1 MSGHTDG
8 RTLPPP
14 GTNTTAHAA
23 TGPATRT
30 SGRDE
35 PTVPGDGPSEP
46 TTPDEGHSA
55 PTAGDEHS
63 EPTAR
68 TSGRDESTAPGDGP
82 SEPTTPDEGHSEP
95 TARPDG
101 RGEPALSGRRSEP
114 IARND
119 SAVTDSS
126 RKASSSVAGHDSGTP
141 VTRVFGI
148 RHHGPGSAR
157 SLRQALEEFGPD
169 AILIEGPADADPLVG
184 FVAADTMAPPVALL
198 AYVPDSPARAA
209 FWPFAVFS
217 PEWQALRYGVEHTVP
232 VRFCDLPATNVLA
245 IEEDNRAGR
254 TDPLAAL
261 AAAAGFD
268 DAERW
273 WDAVVESVPDSAAFD
288 AITEA
293 MAALRE
299 NAPATV
305 EAGPTTPDDSGT
317 SPGEPTAPGEA
328 ATPPA
333 EPSEHGGTELLTGE
347 FVSEQSPNPDEPVLA
362 PLVVDEHTLRREAY
376 MRQTMRQVLKSG
388 AKRLAV
394 VCGAWHAPA
403 LTGPLGPAAPDTRL
417 LKGLP
422 KTKAALTWV
431 PWTHSRLAAGSGY
444 GAGVTSPG
452 WYHHLFTE
460 TERPVARWLTK
471 VAGVL
476 RAHDLP
482 VSSAHIIEA
491 VRLADT
497 LAALRG
503 RPLAGLSEVTE
514 AVRSVMCGGD
524 ETMLRLVVDEL
535 VVGETLGGVPEDT
548 PTVPLAADLR
558 ARIKTLRLK
567 QEALARTVDLDLRK
581 PRDVERS
588 QLLHRLRLLG
598 IGWGTPTVGEVRSTG
613 TFRETWTLRWEPE
626 FAVRIV
632 EAAIWGTT
640 LRTAAE
646 AKILDTASRDG
657 VSVTELADAL
667 ELALLADLGGAT
679 AGLIRRLEAVAALDH
694 DVTHLLG
701 ALPGLTRTLR
711 YGDVR
716 GTDTE
721 ALVHVADSLLVRI
734 CAGLPGAVT
743 GLDTD
748 AAESLRAQIDAAHIA
763 ISTRDDEHATTE
775 WLATLQR
782 IADRDDV
789 HGAIGGRAV
798 RLLCDAERIDDADS
812 ARRLAAA
819 LSVGNTPAAKAAWID
834 GFLGG
839 RGLLLVHDRELLR
852 RIDDWLR
859 DLAEDQFV
867 ATVPLL
873 RRTFGFF
880 ESGERR
886 AIGQALR
893 DTGTAPATPATPAA
907 VDPARGQL
915 ALRTATT
922 ILEAAR

>member
-1 MSGHTDG
+1 MD
-8 RTLPPP
+8 
-14 GTNTTAHAA
+14 A
-23 TGPATRT
+23 
-30 SGRDE
+30 
-35 PTVPGDGPSEP
+35 
-46 TTPDEGHSA
+46 
-55 PTAGDEHS
+55 
-63 EPTAR
+63 
-68 TSGRDESTAPGDGP
+68 
-82 SEPTTPDEGHSEP
+82 
-95 TARPDG
+95 
-101 RGEPALSGRRSEP
+101 
-114 IARND
+114 
-119 SAVTDSS
+119 
-126 RKASSSVAGHDSGTP
+126 

-157 SLRQALEEFGPD
+157 SLRHALEEFRPD

-184 FVAADTMAPPVALL
+184 FVAADTMIPPVALL

-209 FWPFAVFS
+209 FWPFAAFS
-217 PEWQALRYGVEHTVP
+217 PEWQAMRYGVDHAVP
-232 VRFCDLPATNVLA
+232 VRFCDLPAANVLA
-245 IEEDNRAGR
+245 ADDDARGGGS
-254 TDPLAAL
+254 DPLAAL
-261 AAAAGFD
+261 ASAAGYD

-293 MAALRE
+293 MTALRE
-299 NAPATV
+299 DAPHPATGATPHAADAPPPNNRAPIDPSAPASGAART
-305 EAGPTTPDDSGT
+305 GTDPDDAAETT
-317 SPGEPTAPGEA
+317 SAAAEFMSPAAPD
-328 ATPPA
+328 
-333 EPSEHGGTELLTGE
+333 
-347 FVSEQSPNPDEPVLA
+347 QSRSAFA
-362 PLVVDEHTLRREAY
+362 PLVVDQHTLRREAH
-376 MRQTMRQVLKSG
+376 MREVMRKALKNGS
-388 AKRLAV
+388 KRLAV

-403 LTGPLGPAAPDTRL
+403 LTGPLGPAAPDKRL
-417 LKGLP
+417 LTGLP

-476 RAHDLP
+476 REHDLP

-524 ETMLRLVVDEL
+524 ETMLRLVIDEL
-535 VVGETLGGVPEDT
+535 VVGETLGSVPEDT

-558 ARIKTLRLK
+558 ARSKTLRLK
-567 QEALARTVDLDLRK
+567 PEALARTVDLDLRK
-581 PRDVERS
+581 ERDVERS
-588 QLLHRLRLLG
+588 HLLHRLRLLG
-598 IGWGTPTVGEVRSTG
+598 IDWGTPTTGEVRSTG

-626 FAVRIV
+626 FEVRIV
-632 EAAIWGTT
+632 EAAVWGTT

-646 AKILDTASRDG
+646 TKILDTASRDD
-657 VSVTELADAL
+657 VTVTALADAL
-667 ELALLADLGGAT
+667 EMALLADLGGAT
-679 AGLIRRLEAVAALDH
+679 EGLITRLEAAAALDH

-716 GTDTE
+716 GTDTK
-721 ALVHVADSLLVRI
+721 ALAHVADGLLVRI

-748 AAESLRAQIDAAHIA
+748 AAQALRTQIDAAHTA

-819 LSVGNTPAAKAAWID
+819 LSIGNTPAAKAAWID

-852 RIDDWLR
+852 RIDEWLR
-859 DLAEDQFV
+859 DLNEDQFV
-867 ATVPLL
+867 ATLPLL
-873 RRTFGFF
+873 RRTFGSF

-886 AIGQALR
+886 AISQVLR
-893 DTGTAPATPATPAA
+893 DTDSAPTTPSGPTAI
-907 VDPARGQL
+907 DPIRGQL
-915 ALRTATT
+915 ALRAATA
-922 ILEAAR
+922 ILGAAG

>member
-1 MSGHTDG
+1 MSEHSGHGTRTG
-8 RTLPPP
+8 RYT
-14 GTNTTAHAA
+14 GTAVAHAVRSAASSVSA
-23 TGPATRT
+23 TGIGNGAVLSSPGPANV
-30 SGRDE
+30 E
-35 PTVPGDGPSEP
+35 A
-46 TTPDEGHSA
+46 A
-55 PTAGDEHS
+55 PTAGAAS
-63 EPTAR
+63 SPR
-68 TSGRDESTAPGDGP
+68 RQST
-82 SEPTTPDEGHSEP
+82 DEG
-95 TARPDG
+95 A
-101 RGEPALSGRRSEP
+101 
-114 IARND
+114 
-119 SAVTDSS
+119 
-126 RKASSSVAGHDSGTP
+126 

-157 SLRQALEEFGPD
+157 SLRQALAEFAPD

-184 FVAADTMAPPVALL
+184 YVAADSMHPPVALL

-217 PEWQALRYGVEHTVP
+217 PEWQAMRYGVEHAVP
-232 VRFCDLPATNVLA
+232 VRFCDLPATHVLA
-245 IEEDNRAGR
+245 ADEDTRGDR
-254 TDPLAAL
+254 TDPLGTL
-261 AAAAGFD
+261 AAAAGYD

-273 WDAVVESVPDSAAFD
+273 WDSVVESVPDSAAFD

-299 NAPATV
+299 DAPDHAPRSATPDQDANAPA
-305 EAGPTTPDDSGT
+305 AGSSATTLETDDPRAGAST
-317 SPGEPTAPGEA
+317 EPLSPGSDSPPGQ
-328 ATPPA
+328 
-333 EPSEHGGTELLTGE
+333 GD
-347 FVSEQSPNPDEPVLA
+347 SPRDRWA
-362 PLVVDEHTLRREAY
+362 PLVVDEQTLRREAY
-376 MRQTMRQVLKSG
+376 MRQVLRQTLKDG
-388 AKRLAV
+388 AKRVAV

-403 LTGPLGPAAPDTRL
+403 LTGPLGPAAPDARL
-417 LKGLP
+417 LKGMP
-422 KTKAALTWV
+422 KIKAALTWV
-431 PWTHSRLAAGSGY
+431 PWTHSRLAASSGY

-482 VSSAHIIEA
+482 VSSAHIIES

-497 LAALRG
+497 LAALRN
-503 RPLAGLSEVTE
+503 RPLPGLSEVTE

-535 VVGETLGGVPEDT
+535 VVGETLGSVPEDT

-567 QEALARTVDLDLRK
+567 QEALVRTVDLDLRK
-581 PRDVERS
+581 DRDVERS
-588 QLLHRLRLLG
+588 HLLHRLRLLG
-598 IGWGTPTVGEVRSTG
+598 IDWGTPTVGEVRNTG
-613 TFRETWTLRWEPE
+613 TFRETWALRWEPE

-632 EAAIWGTT
+632 EAAVWGTT

-657 VSVTELADAL
+657 VSVTALADAL
-667 ELALLADLGGAT
+667 ETALLADLGGAT
-679 AGLIRRLEAVAALDH
+679 DGLITRLEAAAALDH

-716 GTDTE
+716 GTDTK
-721 ALVHVADSLLVRI
+721 ALGHVADGLLVRI

-748 AAESLRAQIDAAHIA
+748 AAEALRTQIDAAHTA
-763 ISTRDDEHATTE
+763 ISTRDDEHASTE

-789 HGAIGGRAV
+789 HGAIAGRAV

-819 LSVGNTPAAKAAWID
+819 LSIGNTPAGKAAWID

-852 RIDDWLR
+852 RIDEWLR
-859 DLAEDQFV
+859 ELTEDQFV
-867 ATVPLL
+867 ATLPLL
-873 RRTFGFF
+873 RRTFGSF

-893 DTGTAPATPATPAA
+893 DTGPTRSTTAAAVA
-907 VDPARGQL
+907 VDPARGQV
-915 ALRTATT
+915 ALRAAAAILGATG
-922 ILEAAR
+922 

>member
-1 MSGHTDG
+1 MGFSMSEQ
-8 RTLPPP
+8 
-14 GTNTTAHAA
+14 
-23 TGPATRT
+23 TGETRT
-30 SGRDE
+30 
-35 PTVPGDGPSEP
+35 
-46 TTPDEGHSA
+46 A
-55 PTAGDEHS
+55 
-63 EPTAR
+63 
-68 TSGRDESTAPGDGP
+68 
-82 SEPTTPDEGHSEP
+82 
-95 TARPDG
+95 
-101 RGEPALSGRRSEP
+101 
-114 IARND
+114 
-119 SAVTDSS
+119 SAVPAP
-126 RKASSSVAGHDSGTP
+126 ASNADA

-157 SLRQALEEFGPD
+157 SLRQALEEFRPD

-217 PEWQALRYGVEHTVP
+217 PEWQAMRYGVDHAVP

-245 IEEDNRAGR
+245 ADDDTRGDR

-261 AAAAGFD
+261 ASAAGYD

-293 MAALRE
+293 MATLRE
-299 NAPATV
+299 DAILHAPAGDSDQET
-305 EAGPTTPDDSGT
+305 AGSAPRSPSTRPDDAPPPAGAPST
-317 SPGEPTAPGEA
+317 ASEPADSISPAPGSGSPLA
-328 ATPPA
+328 ADPGNPA
-333 EPSEHGGTELLTGE
+333 
-347 FVSEQSPNPDEPVLA
+347 LA
-362 PLVVDEHTLRREAY
+362 PLVVDRHTLRREAY
-376 MRQTMRQVLKSG
+376 MRQVMRQTLKDG

-403 LTGPLGPAAPDTRL
+403 LAGALGPAAPDARL

-422 KTKAALTWV
+422 KTKTALTWV

-482 VSSAHIIEA
+482 VSSAHIIES

-514 AVRSVMCGGD
+514 AVRAVMCGGD

-558 ARIKTLRLK
+558 ARSKTLRLK

-581 PRDVERS
+581 ERDVERS
-588 QLLHRLRLLG
+588 HLLHRLRLLG
-598 IGWGTPTVGEVRSTG
+598 IDWGTPTVGEVRNTG

-626 FAVRIV
+626 FEVRIV
-632 EAAIWGTT
+632 EAAVWGTT

-646 AKILDTASRDG
+646 ANILDTASRDG

-667 ELALLADLGGAT
+667 EMALLADLGGAT
-679 AGLIRRLEAVAALDH
+679 DGLITRLEAAAALDH

-716 GTDTE
+716 GTDTK
-721 ALVHVADSLLVRI
+721 ALAHVADGLLVRI

-748 AAESLRAQIDAAHIA
+748 AAEALRAQIDAAHTA
-763 ISTRDDEHATTE
+763 ISTRDDDHATTE

-819 LSVGNTPAAKAAWID
+819 LSIGNTPAAKAAWID

-859 DLAEDQFV
+859 ELAEDQFV
-867 ATVPLL
+867 ATLPLL
-873 RRTFGFF
+873 RRTFGSF

-893 DTGTAPATPATPAA
+893 DTGSTPPTPTGATAI
-907 VDPARGQL
+907 DPARGQL
-915 ALRTATT
+915 ALRAATA
-922 ILEAAR
+922 ILGAAG

>member
-1 MSGHTDG
+1 MTAHTGDA
-8 RTLPPP
+8 P
-14 GTNTTAHAA
+14 GTAA
-23 TGPATRT
+23 
-30 SGRDE
+30 
-35 PTVPGDGPSEP
+35 
-46 TTPDEGHSA
+46 
-55 PTAGDEHS
+55 
-63 EPTAR
+63 
-68 TSGRDESTAPGDGP
+68 
-82 SEPTTPDEGHSEP
+82 
-95 TARPDG
+95 
-101 RGEPALSGRRSEP
+101 
-114 IARND
+114 
-119 SAVTDSS
+119 
-126 RKASSSVAGHDSGTP
+126 

-157 SLRQALEEFGPD
+157 SLRQALAEFRPD

-198 AYVPDSPARAA
+198 AYVPDTPAKAA

-217 PEWQALRYGVEHTVP
+217 PEWQAMRYGVEHAVP
-232 VRFCDLPATNVLA
+232 VRFCDLPAANVLVA
-245 IEEDNRAGR
+245 EDEAGGDR

-261 AAAAGFD
+261 ATAAGYD

-273 WDAVVESVPDSAAFD
+273 WDSVVESVPDSAAFE

-299 NAPATV
+299 DAPHERALIG
-305 EAGPTTPDDSGT
+305 APDSAPGPTGPGGAPL
-317 SPGEPTAPGEA
+317 PGEPDRA
-328 ATPPA
+328 ATPDLSA
-333 EPSEHGGTELLTGE
+333 ESA
-347 FVSEQSPNPDEPVLA
+347 DEPRPDDPAATTHFASPAAIHA
-362 PLVVDEHTLRREAY
+362 PLVVDRHTLRREAY
-376 MRQTMRQVLKSG
+376 MRQVMRQTLKGG

-403 LTGPLGPAAPDTRL
+403 LTGPLGPAAPDARL
-417 LKGLP
+417 LKGMP
-422 KTKAALTWV
+422 KTKTALTWV

-482 VSSAHIIEA
+482 VSSAHIIES
-491 VRLADT
+491 VRLADAM
-497 LAALRG
+497 AALRD

-514 AVRSVMCGGD
+514 AVRAVMCGGD
-524 ETMLRLVVDEL
+524 ETMLRLVIDEL
-535 VVGETLGGVPEDT
+535 VVGETLGAVPEDT

-558 ARIKTLRLK
+558 ARSRTLRLK

-581 PRDVERS
+581 DRDVERS

-598 IGWGTPTVGEVRSTG
+598 IDWGTPTVGEVRNTG

-626 FAVRIV
+626 FEVRIV
-632 EAAIWGTT
+632 EAAVWGTT

-646 AKILDTASRDG
+646 AKILDTAHKDG
-657 VSVTELADAL
+657 VTVAALADAL
-667 ELALLADLGGAT
+667 EMALLADLSGAT
-679 AGLIRRLEAVAALDH
+679 DGLITRLESAAALDH
-694 DVTHLLG
+694 DVTHLLA

-716 GTDTE
+716 GTDTK
-721 ALVHVADSLLVRI
+721 ALGHVADGLLVRI

-748 AAESLRAQIDAAHIA
+748 AAESLRTQIDAAHTA
-763 ISTRDDEHATTE
+763 ISTRDDARATTE

-819 LSVGNTPAAKAAWID
+819 LSVGNTSAAKAAWID

-859 DLAEDQFV
+859 TLSEDQFV
-867 ATVPLL
+867 TTLPLL
-873 RRTFGFF
+873 RRTFGAF

-893 DTGTAPATPATPAA
+893 DTGTAPAAPAGTTP

-915 ALRTATT
+915 ALRAAAA
-922 ILEAAR
+922 ILGAAG

>member
-1 MSGHTDG
+1 MGAKSGAAAAVG
-8 RTLPPP
+8 VNS
-14 GTNTTAHAA
+14 GAA
-23 TGPATRT
+23 TV
-30 SGRDE
+30 DE
-35 PTVPGDGPSEP
+35 PAD
-46 TTPDEGHSA
+46 A
-55 PTAGDEHS
+55 A
-63 EPTAR
+63 
-68 TSGRDESTAPGDGP
+68 
-82 SEPTTPDEGHSEP
+82 
-95 TARPDG
+95 
-101 RGEPALSGRRSEP
+101 
-114 IARND
+114 
-119 SAVTDSS
+119 
-126 RKASSSVAGHDSGTP
+126 P

-157 SLRQALEEFGPD
+157 SLRHALEEFRPD

-184 FVAADTMAPPVALL
+184 FVAADTMTPPVALL
-198 AYVPDSPARAA
+198 SYVPDSPARAA

-217 PEWQALRYGVEHTVP
+217 PEWQAMRYGVDHAVP
-232 VRFCDLPATNVLA
+232 VRFCDLPAANVLA
-245 IEEDNRAGR
+245 AEDDARGSGS
-254 TDPLAAL
+254 DPLAAL
-261 AAAAGFD
+261 ASAAGYD

-299 NAPATV
+299 DAAPI
-305 EAGPTTPDDSGT
+305 
-317 SPGEPTAPGEA
+317 EPVGFEPPA
-328 ATPPA
+328 ATNQHDPA
-333 EPSEHGGTELLTGE
+333 I
-347 FVSEQSPNPDEPVLA
+347 A
-362 PLVVDEHTLRREAY
+362 PLIVDQHTLVREAH
-376 MRQTMRQVLKSG
+376 MRQVMRQVLMGG

-403 LTGPLGPAAPDTRL
+403 LVEPLGPAAPDVRL

-452 WYHHLFTE
+452 WYNHLFTE

-476 RAHDLP
+476 RSHDLP

-503 RPLAGLSEVTE
+503 RPLPGLSEVTE
-514 AVRSVMCGGD
+514 VVRSVMCGGD
-524 ETMLRLVVDEL
+524 ETMLRLVIDEL

-558 ARIKTLRLK
+558 ARAKTLRLE
-567 QEALARTVDLDLRK
+567 QEALARNIDLDLRK
-581 PRDVERS
+581 ERDVERS
-588 QLLHRLRLLG
+588 HLLHRLRLLG
-598 IGWGTPTVGEVRSTG
+598 IAWGTPTTGEIRSTG
-613 TFRETWTLRWEPE
+613 TFRESWTLRWEPE
-626 FAVRIV
+626 FEVRIV

-646 AKILDTASRDG
+646 TKILDTASRDN
-657 VSVTELADAL
+657 VTVTALADAL
-667 ELALLADLGGAT
+667 EMALLADLGGAT
-679 AGLIRRLEAVAALDH
+679 EGLITRLEAAAALDH

-716 GTDTE
+716 GTDTK
-721 ALVHVADSLLVRI
+721 ALAHVADGLLVRI

-748 AAESLRAQIDAAHIA
+748 AAQALRTQIDAAHTA
-763 ISTRDDEHATTE
+763 ISTRDDEHASTE

-789 HGAIGGRAV
+789 HGAIAGRAV
-798 RLLCDAERIDDADS
+798 RLLCDAERIDDAGS

-852 RIDDWLR
+852 RIDEWLR
-859 DLAEDQFV
+859 DLNEDQFV
-867 ATVPLL
+867 ATLPLL
-873 RRTFGFF
+873 RRTFGSF

-886 AIGQALR
+886 AISQALR
-893 DTGTAPATPATPAA
+893 DTGSTPAA
-907 VDPARGQL
+907 SIAATETDPVRGRL
-915 ALRTATT
+915 ALRAATA
-922 ILEAAR
+922 ILGAAG

>member
-1 MSGHTDG
+1 MSEHSGHGTRTG
-8 RTLPPP
+8 RYT
-14 GTNTTAHAA
+14 GTAVAHAVRSAASSVSA
-23 TGPATRT
+23 TGIGNGAVLSSPGPANV
-30 SGRDE
+30 E
-35 PTVPGDGPSEP
+35 A
-46 TTPDEGHSA
+46 A
-55 PTAGDEHS
+55 PTAGAAS
-63 EPTAR
+63 SPR
-68 TSGRDESTAPGDGP
+68 RQST
-82 SEPTTPDEGHSEP
+82 DEG
-95 TARPDG
+95 A
-101 RGEPALSGRRSEP
+101 
-114 IARND
+114 
-119 SAVTDSS
+119 
-126 RKASSSVAGHDSGTP
+126 

-157 SLRQALEEFGPD
+157 SLRQALAEFEPD

-184 FVAADTMAPPVALL
+184 YVAADSMHPPVALL
-198 AYVPDSPARAA
+198 AYVPDTPARAA

-217 PEWQALRYGVEHTVP
+217 PEWQAMRYGVEHAVP
-232 VRFCDLPATNVLA
+232 VRFCDLPATHVLA
-245 IEEDNRAGR
+245 ADEDARGDR
-254 TDPLAAL
+254 TDPLGTL
-261 AAAAGFD
+261 AAAAGYD

-273 WDAVVESVPDSAAFD
+273 WDSVVESVPDSAAFD

-299 NAPATV
+299 DAPDHAPRSATPDQDANAPA
-305 EAGPTTPDDSGT
+305 AGSSATTLETDDPRAGASTEPLWPGSD
-317 SPGEPTAPGEA
+317 SPPGQ
-328 ATPPA
+328 
-333 EPSEHGGTELLTGE
+333 GD
-347 FVSEQSPNPDEPVLA
+347 SPRDRWA

-376 MRQTMRQVLKSG
+376 MRQVLRQTLKDG
-388 AKRLAV
+388 AKRVAV

-403 LTGPLGPAAPDTRL
+403 LTGPLGPAAPDARL
-417 LKGLP
+417 LKGMP
-422 KTKAALTWV
+422 KIKAALTWV
-431 PWTHSRLAAGSGY
+431 PWTHSRLAASSGY

-482 VSSAHIIEA
+482 VSSAHIIES

-497 LAALRG
+497 LAALRN
-503 RPLAGLSEVTE
+503 RPLPGLSEVTE
-514 AVRSVMCGGD
+514 AVRSVMCAGD
-524 ETMLRLVVDEL
+524 ETMLRLVIDEL
-535 VVGETLGGVPEDT
+535 VVGETLGSVPEDT

-567 QEALARTVDLDLRK
+567 QEALVRTVDLDLRK
-581 PRDVERS
+581 DRDVERS
-588 QLLHRLRLLG
+588 HLLHRLRLLG
-598 IGWGTPTVGEVRSTG
+598 IDWGTPTVGEVRNTG
-613 TFRETWTLRWEPE
+613 TFRETWALRWEPE

-632 EAAIWGTT
+632 EAAVWGTT

-657 VSVTELADAL
+657 VSVTALADAL
-667 ELALLADLGGAT
+667 ETALLADLGGAT
-679 AGLIRRLEAVAALDH
+679 DGLITRLEAAAALDH

-716 GTDTE
+716 GTDTK
-721 ALVHVADSLLVRI
+721 ALGHVADGLLVRI

-748 AAESLRAQIDAAHIA
+748 AAEALRTQIDAAHTA
-763 ISTRDDEHATTE
+763 ISTRDDEHASTE

-789 HGAIGGRAV
+789 HGAIAGRAV

-852 RIDDWLR
+852 RIDEWLR
-859 DLAEDQFV
+859 ELTEDQFV
-867 ATVPLL
+867 ATLPLL
-873 RRTFGFF
+873 RRTFGSF

-893 DTGTAPATPATPAA
+893 DTGPTRSTTAAAVA
-907 VDPARGQL
+907 VDPARGQV
-915 ALRTATT
+915 ALRAAAAILGATG
-922 ILEAAR
+922 

>member
-1 MSGHTDG
+1 MSQRNKATH
-8 RTLPPP
+8 P
-14 GTNTTAHAA
+14 A
-23 TGPATRT
+23 TGGTT
-30 SGRDE
+30 
-35 PTVPGDGPSEP
+35 PGDPASDADIRESSGS
-46 TTPDEGHSA
+46 D
-55 PTAGDEHS
+55 AG
-63 EPTAR
+63 A
-68 TSGRDESTAPGDGP
+68 
-82 SEPTTPDEGHSEP
+82 
-95 TARPDG
+95 
-101 RGEPALSGRRSEP
+101 
-114 IARND
+114 
-119 SAVTDSS
+119 
-126 RKASSSVAGHDSGTP
+126 ASDPLVDAAA

-157 SLRQALEEFGPD
+157 SLRHALEEFRPD

-217 PEWQALRYGVEHTVP
+217 PEWQAMRYGVDHAVP

-245 IEEDNRAGR
+245 ADDDARGGGS
-254 TDPLAAL
+254 DPLAAL
-261 AAAAGFD
+261 ASAAGYD

-293 MAALRE
+293 MTALRE
-299 NAPATV
+299 DARHAATAITPPTADAPPQLGASAPTDTEVPATV
-305 EAGPTTPDDSGT
+305 TL
-317 SPGEPTAPGEA
+317 SPLDAP
-328 ATPPA
+328 
-333 EPSEHGGTELLTGE
+333 ELLEKPSAAHGFE
-347 FVSEQSPNPDEPVLA
+347 SPAAADRPDPAMA
-362 PLVVDEHTLRREAY
+362 PLIVDQHTLVREAH
-376 MRQTMRQVLKSG
+376 MRQVMRQVLKGG

-403 LTGPLGPAAPDTRL
+403 LVEPLGPAAPDMRL

-476 RAHDLP
+476 RSHDLP

-503 RPLAGLSEVTE
+503 RPLPGLSEVTE

-558 ARIKTLRLK
+558 ARCKTLRLK
-567 QEALARTVDLDLRK
+567 QEALARNIDLDLRK
-581 PRDVERS
+581 DRDVERS
-588 QLLHRLRLLG
+588 HLLHRLRLLG
-598 IGWGTPTVGEVRSTG
+598 IGWGTPTTGDVRSTG

-626 FAVRIV
+626 FEVRIV
-632 EAAIWGTT
+632 EAAVWGTT

-646 AKILDTASRDG
+646 TKILDTASRDD
-657 VSVTELADAL
+657 VTVTALADAL
-667 ELALLADLGGAT
+667 ETALLADLGGAT
-679 AGLIRRLEAVAALDH
+679 EGLITRLEAAAALDH

-716 GTDTE
+716 GTDTK
-721 ALVHVADSLLVRI
+721 ALAHVADGLLVRI

-748 AAESLRAQIDAAHIA
+748 AAQALRAQIDAAHTA

-819 LSVGNTPAAKAAWID
+819 LSIGNTPAAKAAWID

-852 RIDDWLR
+852 RIDEWLR
-859 DLAEDQFV
+859 DLNEDQFV
-867 ATVPLL
+867 ATLPLL
-873 RRTFGFF
+873 RRTFGSF

-886 AIGQALR
+886 AISQALR
-893 DTGTAPATPATPAA
+893 DTGSAPTTSNGPTAI
-907 VDPARGQL
+907 DPIRGQL
-915 ALRTATT
+915 ALRAATA
-922 ILEAAR
+922 ILGAAG

>member
-1 MSGHTDG
+1 MSEQS
-8 RTLPPP
+8 
-14 GTNTTAHAA
+14 
-23 TGPATRT
+23 GPA
-30 SGRDE
+30 
-35 PTVPGDGPSEP
+35 
-46 TTPDEGHSA
+46 
-55 PTAGDEHS
+55 
-63 EPTAR
+63 
-68 TSGRDESTAPGDGP
+68 
-82 SEPTTPDEGHSEP
+82 
-95 TARPDG
+95 
-101 RGEPALSGRRSEP
+101 
-114 IARND
+114 
-119 SAVTDSS
+119 
-126 RKASSSVAGHDSGTP
+126 

-157 SLRQALEEFGPD
+157 SLRQALEEFEPD

-184 FVAADTMAPPVALL
+184 FVAADSMNPPVALL

-217 PEWQALRYGVEHTVP
+217 PEWQALRYGVDRAVP
-232 VRFCDLPATNVLA
+232 VRFCDLPASHVLA
-245 IEEDNRAGR
+245 ADEDSRGDR
-254 TDPLAAL
+254 TDPLGTL
-261 AAAAGFD
+261 AAAAGYD

-273 WDAVVESVPDSAAFD
+273 WDSVVESVPDSAAFD

-299 NAPATV
+299 DAP
-305 EAGPTTPDDSGT
+305 GPDDS
-317 SPGEPTAPGEA
+317 A
-328 ATPPA
+328 A
-333 EPSEHGGTELLTGE
+333 
-347 FVSEQSPNPDEPVLA
+347 DEPDVLLAPAPDSVPEQGDSQRWA

-376 MRQTMRQVLKSG
+376 MRQVLRQTLKDG
-388 AKRLAV
+388 ARRVAV

-403 LTGPLGPAAPDTRL
+403 LAGPLGPAAPDARL
-417 LKGLP
+417 LKGMP

-431 PWTHSRLAAGSGY
+431 PWTHSRLATSSGY

-482 VSSAHIIEA
+482 VSSAHIIES

-497 LAALRG
+497 LAALRD
-503 RPLAGLSEVTE
+503 RPLPGLSEVTE
-514 AVRSVMCGGD
+514 AVRSVMCAGD
-524 ETMLRLVVDEL
+524 ETMLRLVIDEL

-567 QEALARTVDLDLRK
+567 QEALTRTVDLDLRK
-581 PRDVERS
+581 DRDVERS
-588 QLLHRLRLLG
+588 HLLHRLRLLG
-598 IGWGTPTVGEVRSTG
+598 IDWGTPTVGEVRNTG
-613 TFRETWTLRWEPE
+613 TFRETWALRWEPE

-632 EAAIWGTT
+632 EAAVWGTT

-667 ELALLADLGGAT
+667 ETALLADLGGAT
-679 AGLIRRLEAVAALDH
+679 EGLITRLEAAAALDH

-716 GTDTE
+716 GTDTK
-721 ALVHVADSLLVRI
+721 ALAHVADGLLVRI

-748 AAESLRAQIDAAHIA
+748 AAEALRAQIDAAHTA
-763 ISTRDDEHATTE
+763 ISTRDDERAGAE

-789 HGAIGGRAV
+789 HGAIAGRAV
-798 RLLCDAERIDDADS
+798 RLLCDAERIDDAES

-852 RIDDWLR
+852 RIDEWLR
-859 DLAEDQFV
+859 ELGEDQFV
-867 ATVPLL
+867 ATLPLL
-873 RRTFGFF
+873 RRTFGSF

-893 DTGTAPATPATPAA
+893 DTGQATPAASSTA

-915 ALRTATT
+915 ALRAAAAILGATG
-922 ILEAAR
+922 

>member
-1 MSGHTDG
+1 MSQRNKATH
-8 RTLPPP
+8 P
-14 GTNTTAHAA
+14 A
-23 TGPATRT
+23 TGDA
-30 SGRDE
+30 
-35 PTVPGDGPSEP
+35 
-46 TTPDEGHSA
+46 
-55 PTAGDEHS
+55 
-63 EPTAR
+63 
-68 TSGRDESTAPGDGP
+68 APGDPASRAEIRESSGAG
-82 SEPTTPDEGHSEP
+82 ETREV
-95 TARPDG
+95 TAEAEAG
-101 RGEPALSGRRSEP
+101 VGS
-114 IARND
+114 
-119 SAVTDSS
+119 VTDTNSS
-126 RKASSSVAGHDSGTP
+126 AGAAA

-157 SLRQALEEFGPD
+157 SLRHALEEFRPD

-217 PEWQALRYGVEHTVP
+217 PEWQAMRYGVEHAVP

-245 IEEDNRAGR
+245 AGDDAR
-254 TDPLAAL
+254 GGGSDPLAAL
-261 AAAAGFD
+261 ASAAGYD

-273 WDAVVESVPDSAAFD
+273 WDAVVESVPDSAAFE
-288 AITEA
+288 AIIEA
-293 MAALRE
+293 MGALRE
-299 NAPATV
+299 DAPHSAAGTTTPTTVAPPHLGAPAPVDTDV
-305 EAGPTTPDDSGT
+305 PGQVSALPGDAPDAAEKHSATTGFEPAAAVDRPD
-317 SPGEPTAPGEA
+317 A
-328 ATPPA
+328 AI
-333 EPSEHGGTELLTGE
+333 
-347 FVSEQSPNPDEPVLA
+347 A
-362 PLVVDEHTLRREAY
+362 PLIVDHHTLVREAH
-376 MRQTMRQVLKSG
+376 MRQVMRQVLKGG

-403 LTGPLGPAAPDTRL
+403 LVEPLGPAAPDMRL

-460 TERPVARWLTK
+460 TARPVARWLTK

-476 RAHDLP
+476 RSHDLP

-503 RPLAGLSEVTE
+503 RPLPGLSEVTE

-524 ETMLRLVVDEL
+524 ETMLRLVIDEL

-558 ARIKTLRLK
+558 ARARTLRLK

-581 PRDVERS
+581 ERDVERS
-588 QLLHRLRLLG
+588 HLLHRLRLLG
-598 IGWGTPTVGEVRSTG
+598 IGWGTPTTGEVRSTG

-626 FAVRIV
+626 FEVRIV
-632 EAAIWGTT
+632 EAAVWGTT

-646 AKILDTASRDG
+646 TKILDTASRDD
-657 VSVTELADAL
+657 VTVTALADAL
-667 ELALLADLGGAT
+667 ETALLADLGGAT
-679 AGLIRRLEAVAALDH
+679 EGLISRLEAAAALDH

-716 GTDTE
+716 GTDTK
-721 ALVHVADSLLVRI
+721 ALAHVADGLLVRI

-748 AAESLRAQIDAAHIA
+748 AAQALRTQIDAAHTA
-763 ISTRDDEHATTE
+763 ISTRDDEHSSTE

-789 HGAIGGRAV
+789 HGAIAGRAV

-812 ARRLAAA
+812 ARRLASA

-852 RIDDWLR
+852 RIDEWLR
-859 DLAEDQFV
+859 ELNEDQFV
-867 ATVPLL
+867 ATLPLL
-873 RRTFGFF
+873 RRTFGSF

-886 AIGQALR
+886 AISQALR
-893 DTGTAPATPATPAA
+893 DTGSAPTTSDSLTA
-907 VDPARGQL
+907 VDPIRGQL
-915 ALRTATT
+915 ALRAATA
-922 ILEAAR
+922 ILGAAG

>member
-1 MSGHTDG
+1 MSQAKKATS
-8 RTLPPP
+8 R
-14 GTNTTAHAA
+14 A
-23 TGPATRT
+23 TGEAT
-30 SGRDE
+30 
-35 PTVPGDGPSEP
+35 PGDADIRRS
-46 TTPDEGHSA
+46 T
-55 PTAGDEHS
+55 TAGDVVETQEGTASAKSSTGS
-63 EPTAR
+63 ESHPVVDA
-68 TSGRDESTAPGDGP
+68 A
-82 SEPTTPDEGHSEP
+82 
-95 TARPDG
+95 A
-101 RGEPALSGRRSEP
+101 
-114 IARND
+114 
-119 SAVTDSS
+119 
-126 RKASSSVAGHDSGTP
+126 

-157 SLRQALEEFGPD
+157 SLRHALEEFRPD

-184 FVAADTMAPPVALL
+184 FVAADTMSPPVALL

-217 PEWQALRYGVEHTVP
+217 PEWQAMRYGVDHAVP
-232 VRFCDLPATNVLA
+232 VRFCDLPATHVLA
-245 IEEDNRAGR
+245 ADDDARGGGS
-254 TDPLAAL
+254 DPLAAL
-261 AAAAGFD
+261 ASAAGYD

-299 NAPATV
+299 DASHSATGITPPVADAPPQLGV
-305 EAGPTTPDDSGT
+305 PTPSDADPVSI
-317 SPGEPTAPGEA
+317 PGVPERSENPSAAPG
-328 ATPPA
+328 
-333 EPSEHGGTELLTGE
+333 
-347 FVSEQSPNPDEPVLA
+347 FVSPAGTDRQDAALA
-362 PLVVDEHTLRREAY
+362 PLIVDHHTLVREAH
-376 MRQTMRQVLKSG
+376 MRQVMRQVLKGG

-403 LTGPLGPAAPDTRL
+403 LVEPLGPAAPDTRL

-476 RAHDLP
+476 RSHDLP

-503 RPLAGLSEVTE
+503 RPLPGLSEVTE

-524 ETMLRLVVDEL
+524 ETMLRLVIDEL

-558 ARIKTLRLK
+558 ARCKTLRLK

-581 PRDVERS
+581 ERDVERS
-588 QLLHRLRLLG
+588 HLLHRLRLLG
-598 IGWGTPTVGEVRSTG
+598 IGWGTPTTGEVRSTG

-626 FAVRIV
+626 FEVRIV
-632 EAAIWGTT
+632 EAAVWGTT

-646 AKILDTASRDG
+646 TKILDTASRDD
-657 VSVTELADAL
+657 VTVTALAHAL
-667 ELALLADLGGAT
+667 ETALLADLGGAT
-679 AGLIRRLEAVAALDH
+679 EGLITRLEAAAALDH

-716 GTDTE
+716 GTDTK
-721 ALVHVADSLLVRI
+721 ALAHVADGLLVRI

-748 AAESLRAQIDAAHIA
+748 AAEALRAQIDAAHTA

-819 LSVGNTPAAKAAWID
+819 LSIGNTPAAKAAWVD

-852 RIDDWLR
+852 RIDEWLR
-859 DLAEDQFV
+859 ELNEDQFV
-867 ATVPLL
+867 ATLPLL
-873 RRTFGFF
+873 RRTFGSF

-886 AIGQALR
+886 AISQALR
-893 DTGTAPATPATPAA
+893 DTGSAPTTARGTTE
-907 VDPARGQL
+907 VDPVRGRL
-915 ALRTATT
+915 ALRTATA
-922 ILEAAR
+922 ILGAAG

>member
-1 MSGHTDG
+1 MGFSMTQRNKAIHPATGGATPSGPANHADARASSDAG
-8 RTLPPP
+8 GGEISEPPA
-14 GTNTTAHAA
+14 GTTTA
-23 TGPATRT
+23 R
-30 SGRDE
+30 
-35 PTVPGDGPSEP
+35 
-46 TTPDEGHSA
+46 
-55 PTAGDEHS
+55 AG
-63 EPTAR
+63 A
-68 TSGRDESTAPGDGP
+68 
-82 SEPTTPDEGHSEP
+82 
-95 TARPDG
+95 
-101 RGEPALSGRRSEP
+101 
-114 IARND
+114 D
-119 SAVTDSS
+119 SATETNSS
-126 RKASSSVAGHDSGTP
+126 AGAAA
-141 VTRVFGI
+141 VMRVFGI

-157 SLRQALEEFGPD
+157 SLRHALEQFRPD

-217 PEWQALRYGVEHTVP
+217 PEWQAMRYGVDHAVP

-245 IEEDNRAGR
+245 ADDDARGGGS
-254 TDPLAAL
+254 DPLAAL
-261 AAAAGFD
+261 AAAAGYD

-299 NAPATV
+299 DALHA
-305 EAGPTTPDDSGT
+305 A
-317 SPGEPTAPGEA
+317 TAPRRLGA
-328 ATPPA
+328 ATPSDADVADQMSASPLDAPDLAQTPSAATGFDSPA
-333 EPSEHGGTELLTGE
+333 AADR
-347 FVSEQSPNPDEPVLA
+347 PDAAIAALI
-362 PLVVDEHTLRREAY
+362 VDQHTLVREAH
-376 MRQTMRQVLKSG
+376 MRQVMRQALKGG

-403 LTGPLGPAAPDTRL
+403 LVEPLGPAAPDMRL

-460 TERPVARWLTK
+460 TERPVARWLTR

-476 RAHDLP
+476 RGHDLP

-503 RPLAGLSEVTE
+503 RPLPGLSEVTE

-524 ETMLRLVVDEL
+524 ETMLRLVIDEL

-558 ARIKTLRLK
+558 ARCKTLRLE
-567 QEALARTVDLDLRK
+567 QEALARNVDLDLRK
-581 PRDVERS
+581 ERDVERS
-588 QLLHRLRLLG
+588 HLLHRLRLLG
-598 IGWGTPTVGEVRSTG
+598 IGWGTPTTGEVRSTG

-626 FAVRIV
+626 FEVRIV
-632 EAAIWGTT
+632 EAAVWGTT

-646 AKILDTASRDG
+646 TKILDTASRDD
-657 VSVTELADAL
+657 VTVTALAHAL
-667 ELALLADLGGAT
+667 EMALLADLGGAT
-679 AGLIRRLEAVAALDH
+679 EGLITRLEAAAALDH

-716 GTDTE
+716 GTDTK
-721 ALVHVADSLLVRI
+721 ALAHVADGLLVRI

-748 AAESLRAQIDAAHIA
+748 AAQALRAQIDAAHTA

-775 WLATLQR
+775 WLATLHR

-819 LSVGNTPAAKAAWID
+819 LSIGHTPAAKAAWID

-852 RIDDWLR
+852 RIDEWLR
-859 DLAEDQFV
+859 DLDEDQFV
-867 ATVPLL
+867 ATLPLL
-873 RRTFGFF
+873 RRTFGSF

-886 AIGQALR
+886 AISQALR
-893 DTGTAPATPATPAA
+893 DTGSAPTTAHGPTEIDQ
-907 VDPARGQL
+907 VRGRL
-915 ALRTATT
+915 ALRAATA
-922 ILEAAR
+922 ILGAAG